1 MKTALLF
8 EKAGDSNVRCFLC
21 AHKCLIADG
30 HFGIC
35 GVRKNIEGVLY
46 TLSYGRLIAA
56 NIDPVE
62 KKPLFHFLPGTSSYS
77 IATLGCNFRCGF
89 CQNWQISQEKGKDY
103 GAAEFIK
110 PSEIVDSAIKSNCR
124 SISYT
129 YTEPTIFFEYALD
142 IAKIAKENGLY
153 NIFVTNGYMTKE
165 ALLSLKP
172 YLDAANVD
180 LKSFSDDFYK
190 KVCGGRLSPVLDSI
204 RLMHDLGVWVEITTL
219 IIPRLN
225 DSSKELEGIAAFIA
239 GIDKNIP
246 WHVSRFHPDY
256 KMLDSIPTPIETL
269 KLAKKIGEEKG
280 LRFIYVGNIADEE
293 NTICYNCKKPV
304 IKRFIFNIL
313 ENNLKDNCCKY
324 CNSLISG
331 VKLSG

>member
-8 EKAGDSNVRCFLC
+8 EKAGDSKVRCFLC
-21 AHKCLIADG
+21 AHKCLISDG

-35 GVRKNIEGVLY
+35 GVRKNIEGTLY
-46 TLSYGRLIAA
+46 TFSYGRLIAA

-62 KKPLFHFLPGTSSYS
+62 KKPLYHFLPGTNSYS
-77 IATLGCNFRCGF
+77 IATLGCNFMCGF
-89 CQNWQISQEKGKDY
+89 CQNWQISQEKGKENE
-103 GAAEFIK
+103 AAKFIK
-110 PSEIVDSAIKSNCR
+110 PSEIVASAIKSDCR

-142 IAKIAKENGLY
+142 IAKIAKESGLC

-165 ALLSLKP
+165 ALLMLKP
-172 YLDAANVD
+172 YLDAANID
-180 LKSFSDDFYK
+180 LKSFSDGFYT

-219 IIPRLN
+219 IIPHLN
-225 DSSKELEGIAAFIA
+225 DSKEELEGIAAFIA

-256 KMLDSIPTPIETL
+256 EMLDNIPTPIETL
-269 KLAKKIGEEKG
+269 KLAKAIGEEKG
-280 LRFIYVGNIADEE
+280 LCYVYIGNVGEE
-293 NTICYNCKKPV
+293 ESTYCPACKKPV
-304 IKRFIFNIL
+304 IKRFIFDIL
-313 ENNLKDNCCKY
+313 ENNLSVNRCKY
-324 CNSLISG
+324 CNFLIGG
-331 VKLSG
+331 VY